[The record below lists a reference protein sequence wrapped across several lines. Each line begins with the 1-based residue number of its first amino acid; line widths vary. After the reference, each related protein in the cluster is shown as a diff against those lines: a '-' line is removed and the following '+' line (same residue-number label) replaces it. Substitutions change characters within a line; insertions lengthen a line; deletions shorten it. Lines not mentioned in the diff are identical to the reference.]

1 MAYVCELG
9 AGQRVYLD
17 NQGTQTVV
25 TLASSSPGQQQQATT
40 SVQTGSWI
48 GPPQAFQAASGVVI
62 KLQLSEADRFIQI
75 QGSSISLVNAGTI
88 ETAQPLAMQQAE
100 MPMMPSMEPMQ
111 PMQPMQPMTMG
122 NMSMR
127 LNPMKMRMGDME
139 MRMRSESSASSNQAA
154 NQAPNQA
161 TNQASTDA
169 ATNKRFCNQ
178 CGSAVKPADRFCSS
192 CGNRLE

>member
-62 KLQLSEADRFIQI
+62 KIQLPEADRFIQI
-75 QGSSISLVNAGTI
+75 QGSSISLVNAGAI

-122 NMSMR
+122 NMSMS
-127 LNPMKMRMGDME
+127 LNPMEMRMGDME
-139 MRMRSESSASSNQAA
+139 MRMRSETSSASSNQGT
-154 NQAPNQA
+154 NQA